1 MTSRNRHR
9 PALDRRTAAVVAGL
23 WLLNLARW
31 ARRTRPEALPAAPA
45 GSTTVTM
52 PDGTVLHAQVGGR
65 EDAPVTVVMVHGFLA
80 RTIEFDMQWNS
91 LAHRVKTVRYDH
103 RNHGRSDHN
112 GKALKVEDLAD
123 DLARVIAQLAPEGPV
138 VLVGHSMGGMTV
150 LTLALHHRHLFE
162 ERVRG
167 VALLATGA
175 GHFISGHSWEN
186 AFRWIS
192 RRGLLGPTLLT
203 LRLAAPALEQI
214 RPRRTHLMRWSTKK
228 VSFGTGDVDPA
239 TLAMTHQLLEEPSLR
254 TVTSLQGSLLRND
267 CRHGLPVLKDLP
279 VLVMTGTDDRL
290 TRPEHSVQMAKEL
303 GTNAKLVMVPGAGHV
318 LNQTRPVEVNAELH
332 RLLDRVEAATR
343 SDDLDRIEEATMPPA
358 SLQLP

>member
-1 MTSRNRHR
+1 MANRHPAR
-9 PALDRRTAAVVAGL
+9 PAMDRRTAAALVGL
-23 WLLNLARW
+23 WLLNLVRW
-31 ARRTRPEALPAAPA
+31 ARRTRPEPLPPAPA
-45 GSTTVTM
+45 GSTRVTM
-52 PDGTVLHAQVGGR
+52 PDGTVLHAQVGGV

-91 LAHRVKTVRYDH
+91 LGHRARTVRYDH
-103 RNHGRSDHN
+103 RNHGRSDHS

-123 DLARVIAQLAPEGPV
+123 DLAQVITQLAPDGPV

-150 LTLALHHRHLFE
+150 LTLAIHHRDLFD

-192 RRGLLGPTLLT
+192 RKGLLGPTLLT

-214 RPRRTHLMRWSTKK
+214 RPRRTHLMRWCTKK
-228 VSFGTGDVDPA
+228 VSFGTGDIDPA
-239 TLAMTHQLLEEPSLR
+239 TLAMTHQLLEEPSLT
-254 TVTSLQGSLLRND
+254 TVSSLQGSLLRND
-267 CRHGLPVLKDLP
+267 SRHGLPALKDLP
-279 VLVMTGTDDRL
+279 LLVMTGAEDRL

-303 GTNAKLVMVPGAGHV
+303 GANATLVMVPGAGHV
-318 LNQTRPVEVNAELH
+318 LNQTRPVQVNAELH
-332 RLLDRVEAATR
+332 RLLDRVETAVTSVTAM
-343 SDDLDRIEEATMPPA
+343 DKA
-358 SLQLP
+358 